1 VEPPINQW
9 TSEYST
15 ATSTRFVMNYYHSKI
30 IVAVPTA
37 DVIKLKGKNF
47 AKVEGKIKE
56 EARHRS
62 IPF

>member
-1 VEPPINQW
+1 
-9 TSEYST
+9 
-15 ATSTRFVMNYYHSKI
+15 MNYYHSKI